1 MAETKNALGKFISH
15 SQLYRIDFEN
25 QNLLFDAIEKRTKA
39 YKVNGE
45 YIGQCLSVKY
55 SVFYRE
61 RIHCLSTIY
70 IHPGKTTVT
79 TDLEFHTYSDI
90 DFNDVNLFS
99 VFTSV
104 VNYFQKVDKHYGS
117 KISALYVSAIIAKV
131 IKPELLVEF
140 HKTIAQDCCSY
151 IDIKNI
157 QKHINVTI
165 QNTKINDIEVGK
177 ILCMILK
184 NQK

>member
-1 MAETKNALGKFISH
+1 MVDIQNKLGKFIIN

-25 QNLLFDAIEKRTKA
+25 QNLLLDAVEKRSKA
-39 YKVNGE
+39 YNVKGD

-55 SVFYRE
+55 SVFYRN

-70 IHPGKTTVT
+70 IHPGIKTIT

-90 DFNDVNLFS
+90 DFNDKNLFS

-104 VNYFQKVDKHYGS
+104 INYFQKVDRHYGS

-131 IKPELLVEF
+131 IKPQSLLDF

-151 IDIKNI
+151 INIKNI
-157 QKHINVTI
+157 QNNIKVTLHTSIN
-165 QNTKINDIEVGK
+165 NDISMGK
-177 ILCMILK
+177 ILCTIQK